1 MFIEILAKRR
11 VYSSQSIKT
20 VNLIDKKK
28 YRMLSFQEILYIIE
42 INHFYET

>member
-20 VNLIDKKK
+20 VNLIDKK